1 MSYYGSHESNQYA
14 EVIAKGDGHEAHF
27 QLTLNC
33 VSLGCKAQLYGE
45 PGDCHPDEAAEFEL
59 ESIHVL
65 DAEGKPHLISED
77 VLTAVVGVAV
87 AREMVEDAETE
98 AMESGDF

>member
-1 MSYYGSHESNQYA
+1 MSYGSHESSQYV
-14 EVIAKGDGHEAHF
+14 EVLAKGDGHEAEF
-27 QLTLNC
+27 QFTLNC

-45 PGDCHPDEAAEFEL
+45 PGDCYPAEAAEFEL

-65 DAEGKPHLISED
+65 DGEGKPHHISEEILKAIVGED
-77 VLTAVVGVAV
+77 VI
-87 AREMVEDAETE
+87 RQMVEDAETE

>member
-1 MSYYGSHESNQYA
+1 MSYGSHESSQYA
-14 EVIAKGDGHEAHF
+14 EVLAKGDGHEAEF

-45 PGDCHPDEAAEFEL
+45 PGDCYPAEAAEFEL

-65 DAEGKPHLISED
+65 DGEGKPHLISEEI
-77 VLTAVVGVAV
+77 LKAVVGEDV
-87 AREMVEDAETE
+87 ARQMIEDAETE

>member
-1 MSYYGSHESNQYA
+1 MSYGSHESSQYA
-14 EVIAKGDGHEAHF
+14 EVFAKGDGHEAEF

-33 VSLGCKAQLYGE
+33 VTLGQSAQLYGE
-45 PGDCHPDEAAEFEL
+45 PGDCYPAEAAEFEL

-65 DAEGKPHLISED
+65 DAEGKPVKISEKILAAI
-77 VLTAVVGVAV
+77 VSKEVFQKMLW
-87 AREMVEDAETE
+87 DAETE